1 MRPPHIACD
10 KSALL
15 TTRSRLRIRYTST
28 RAAPLATQ
36 ALLGKSLDVAM
47 VPVEVQVNA
56 MVKGAAIK
64 AFAGGNVNNVFLI
77 IVRNDVVISGCA
89 DRGVEA
95 LPASPASVAAFLA
108 AMAERGL
115 RPATIARR
123 CAAVRHYHR
132 LVGVDPLPTDAA
144 IVKTTM
150 KGLRRSLGAA
160 QAKKAPATATI
171 AKRMTDA
178 IPDVH

>member
-1 MRPPHIACD
+1 MLPVL
-10 KSALL
+10 SQTALPSTL
-15 TTRSRLRIRYTST
+15 LADLNAARTYAQQSLSEATRKAYVSDW
-28 RAAPLATQ
+28 RAFE
-36 ALLGKSLDVAM
+36 GW
-47 VPVEVQVNA
+47 
-56 MVKGAAIK
+56 
-64 AFAGGNVNNVFLI
+64 
-77 IVRNDVVISGCA
+77 CA

-132 LVGVDPLPTDAA
+132 LAGVDPLPTDAA

-160 QAKKAPATATI
+160 QAKKAPVTI
-171 AKRMTDA
+171 AKRITDA
-178 IPDVH
+178 MPDDSLGQRDRALL

>member
-1 MRPPHIACD
+1 MIF
-10 KSALL
+10 
-15 TTRSRLRIRYTST
+15 Y
-28 RAAPLATQ
+28 
-36 ALLGKSLDVAM
+36 
-47 VPVEVQVNA
+47 
-56 MVKGAAIK
+56 
-64 AFAGGNVNNVFLI
+64 
-77 IVRNDVVISGCA
+77 
-89 DRGVEA
+89 RGVEA
-95 LPASPASVAAFLA
+95 LPASPASAAAFLA

-132 LVGVDPLPTDAA
+132 LAGVDPLPTDTA

-160 QAKKAPATATI
+160 QAKKAPATAPI

-178 IPDVH
+178 MPDDSLKGRRDRAMVILGFAGAFRMSEVVALNVEDLEFEGASPSGAARPTRRAKARPSRVLRGAGPFLSGGAVAGTAGCSWHY